1 MAPTYSQEKPTR
13 GTRTET
19 ADPFAEQLQLSR
31 VHARLVPMRRSGIGI
46 GIDPAAADWYE
57 LPASRGFAGF
67 GLPRALGLL
76 LDAMQGLSALHAT
89 GTASGQPFAHGEF
102 APLHFRVDPLGVCR
116 LVPLTARHYISEEV
130 PPPQAVLG
138 FLSPERLIAEKVGVR
153 ADVFSAGVLLW
164 EALAGRRLV
173 EERSSEEIIERWMG
187 KRLRVPPLPPQLAW
201 ATPLKVEVERALS
214 INQQRRFADCAE
226 FAAVIEDI
234 AQGHVAS
241 RTEIA
246 VFFAENLKAPPSSAA
261 SSLSYS
267 HARLV
272 ANPGAT
278 LRMLP
283 ATSIANAASDSGT
296 APRRQ
301 ATLKMNVTLRMAQ
314 VPLPIARD
322 PPSHPVAQ
330 HDRAERPSE
339 AGIGLEASGVELES
353 PPVPLA
359 IPEPQAKPSARA
371 PTPPAT
377 RPPVLPS
384 PPRAIAPPM
393 RSSSPPPQ
401 AQATTTPPP
410 ELPTRPSQP
419 PLLPRSMTPPT
430 MPRMTLTTTQP
441 ALRPSSLRSTPPP
454 LPATTLPSP
463 PRVEAS
469 SPAEMGPTPAPRQ
482 SERVPGAAPS
492 SPSALPHGARGSRR
506 HWFALALLLGA
517 VVAVGVVIARAARS
531 SAAYARPSVPS
542 ASVPSASV
550 PSGAAATSGSKLCC
564 TQVR

>member
-1 MAPTYSQEKPTR
+1 
-13 GTRTET
+13 
-19 ADPFAEQLQLSR
+19 
-31 VHARLVPMRRSGIGI
+31 
-46 GIDPAAADWYE
+46 
-57 LPASRGFAGF
+57 
-67 GLPRALGLL
+67 
-76 LDAMQGLSALHAT
+76 
-89 GTASGQPFAHGEF
+89 
-102 APLHFRVDPLGVCR
+102 
-116 LVPLTARHYISEEV
+116 
-130 PPPQAVLG
+130 
-138 FLSPERLIAEKVGVR
+138 
-153 ADVFSAGVLLW
+153 VLLW

-187 KRLRVPPLPPQLAW
+187 KKLRVPPLPPQLAW

-226 FAAVIEDI
+226 FAAAIQDI

-246 VFFAENLKAPPSSAA
+246 VFFAENLNAPPSSPA
-261 SSLSYS
+261 SSVSYS

-301 ATLKMNVTLRMAQ
+301 ATLKMNVTLRMAH

-322 PPSHPVAQ
+322 LPSHPAAQ
-330 HDRAERPSE
+330 HDRAERASE
-339 AGIGLEASGVELES
+339 AGIGLEAAGVEVES
-353 PPVPLA
+353 PPIPLA

-371 PTPPAT
+371 LTPPAT

-393 RSSSPPPQ
+393 RSSSPPPL
-401 AQATTTPPP
+401 AQAATPPPP

-430 MPRMTLTTTQP
+430 MPRMTLTQP

-454 LPATTLPSP
+454 LPATTQPSP

-469 SPAEMGPTPAPRQ
+469 SPAEMGPTPAPRL
-482 SERVPGAAPS
+482 SERVPGAARS

-517 VVAVGVVIARAARS
+517 VVAVGVVVARAARS

-542 ASVPSASV
+542 ASVPSA
-550 PSGAAATSGSKLCC
+550 AAATSGSKLCC

>member
-1 MAPTYSQEKPTR
+1 MAPTFSREKPAR
-13 GTRTET
+13 GSRTET

-46 GIDPAAADWYE
+46 AIDPAAADWYE

-76 LDAMQGLSALHAT
+76 LDAMRGLSALHAT
-89 GTASGQPFAHGEF
+89 NTASGQPFAHGEF

-130 PPPQAVLG
+130 PPPQAALG

-173 EERSSEEIIERWMG
+173 EAHSSEEIIERWMG
-187 KRLRVPPLPPQLAW
+187 KKLRVPPLPPQLAW
-201 ATPLKVEVERALS
+201 ATPLKEEVERALS

-226 FAAVIEDI
+226 FAAAIQNI
-234 AQGHVAS
+234 AQDHVAS
-241 RTEIA
+241 QTAIA
-246 VFFAENLKAPPSSAA
+246 AFFAANLEAPPSSPA
-261 SSLSYS
+261 SSVSYS
-267 HARLV
+267 HERLV
-272 ANPGAT
+272 ASPSAT

-283 ATSIANAASDSGT
+283 ATSIANAASVSGT
-296 APRRQ
+296 AARRQ
-301 ATLKMNVTLRMAQ
+301 ATLKMNVTLRMAHVQ
-314 VPLPIARD
+314 LPIARD
-322 PPSHPVAQ
+322 LPSPPVAQ
-330 HDRAERPSE
+330 HDRTGRLSE
-339 AGIGLEASGVELES
+339 AGIGLLEASGVEGES

-359 IPEPQAKPSARA
+359 TPEPQAKPSARA
-371 PTPPAT
+371 ITPPAP
-377 RPPVLPS
+377 RPPELPS
-384 PPRAIAPPM
+384 LPRTIAPPM
-393 RSSSPPPQ
+393 RSSSPPPL

-410 ELPTRPSQP
+410 PELQTRPSQP

-430 MPRMTLTTTQP
+430 MPRMTLTTAQP
-441 ALRPSSLRSTPPP
+441 TLRPSSLRSTPPP
-454 LPATTLPSP
+454 LPVTTTQPP
-463 PRVEAS
+463 RPRVEAS
-469 SPAEMGPTPAPRQ
+469 SPVEVGPPPAPRQ

-492 SPSALPHGARGSRR
+492 SPTALPHGARGSRR
-506 HWFALALLLGA
+506 HWFALALLFGG

-542 ASVPSASV
+542 ASVPSA
-550 PSGAAATSGSKLCC
+550 AAATSGKTPCC
-564 TQVR
+564 TQFR